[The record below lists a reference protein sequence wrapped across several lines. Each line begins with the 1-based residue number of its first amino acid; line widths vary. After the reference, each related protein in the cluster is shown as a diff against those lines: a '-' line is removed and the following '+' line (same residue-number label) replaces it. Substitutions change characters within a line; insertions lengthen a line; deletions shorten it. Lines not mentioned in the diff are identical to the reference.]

1 MTRFTIFNLI
11 ASNERKI
18 VNELEMLW
26 EETVA
31 AHLGD
36 NPGIC
41 QEEPKTTTTSQGRDT
56 TQAVS
61 RRPVTT
67 EAQIQS

>member
-1 MTRFTIFNLI
+1 
-11 ASNERKI
+11 
-18 VNELEMLW
+18 MLW

-41 QEEPKTTTTSQGRDT
+41 KEELKITTTSQGRDT

-61 RRPVTT
+61 SRPVTT